1 MTLVSCKQ
9 RREAIRQLGCA
20 QAIMETAPDSALVF
34 LDSIRS
40 HPGVLDK
47 RHRMEYETAMVQAK
61 YKCYKDI
68 SEDTAVF
75 EARRYFVKTKD
86 YGQQA
91 LAALYSGCVYEER
104 GEYEMSMEA
113 YKEAM
118 KPATIVGDSLI
129 MARIQQCIGSLL
141 YSHGLYG
148 EALKS
153 YKKAAEIC
161 RSMPEKQAEYY
172 GNIGRCFVLMKEND
186 SAFYYYKKGIDC
198 AIQIGNI
205 EIQSILLQ
213 NLSVLYRECQMY
225 DEALSTLRQSLR
237 LNPIMEEYPYYN
249 LNFARLYNLL
259 NQNDSLTYYISLLK
273 NDLECIEDRPLLTSI
288 YSILSEYE
296 MQKNNYDS
304 AFYYQ
309 TKYSDMI
316 EDIYQEQMEQSVYEI
331 QQKYDYQKKENFYA
345 KKLLKRQIWIT
356 LLVLFLLIALMVVV
370 IMIYKIL
377 KRKEHE
383 AEINKKL
390 LALQK
395 KTDEAKIKYTQK
407 EYEFQQYNEKKEQ
420 DELMLRFLMIMYSES
435 LCDSNK
441 NVINNLKKLLY
452 GDNEQDNWEA
462 MLSIFDRLFPGRID
476 MIKAQYQDLNEMEFK
491 ICILSHFDL
500 SRQEE
505 ADFMHCSVYG
515 MDKYRWKLYDKMKK
529 QTIIPCKSRKKVCKK
544 RLVFYT
550 YNIYNQHFKYK
561 TVLKKVCKAFLIL
574 FF

>member
-1 MTLVSCKQ
+1 MRRLIFFIALVICLMTLVSCKQ

-20 QAIMETAPDSALVF
+20 QTIIETAPDSALVF
-34 LDSIRS
+34 LDSIRP

-61 YKCYKDI
+61 YKCYEDI

-161 RSMPEKQAEYY
+161 RSIPEKQAQYY
-172 GNIGRCFVLMKEND
+172 GNMGRCFILMKEND
-186 SAFYYYKKGIDC
+186 SAFYYYRKGIDC
-198 AIQIGNI
+198 AIRSDNS
-205 EIQSILLQ
+205 ETQSILLQ

-225 DEALSTLRQSLR
+225 DEALSTLRQSLQ
-237 LNPIMEEYPYYN
+237 LNPDVKKYPQYN
-249 LNFARLYNLL
+249 LNFAEIYNLL

-273 NDLECIEDRPLLTSI
+273 KDLECIEDKPLLTSI

-296 MQKNNYDS
+296 MQRDNYDS
-304 AFYYQ
+304 AFYYHS
-309 TKYSDMI
+309 KYSEMV
-316 EDIYQEQMEQSVYEI
+316 ENIYQERMEQSVYEI

-395 KTDEAKIKYTQK
+395 KTDEAKIEYTQK

-476 MIKAQYQDLNEMEFK
+476 MIKTQYQDLNEMEFK

-505 ADFMHCSVYG
+505 ADFMHCSVYSI
-515 MDKYRWKLYDKMKK
+515 DKYRSKLCGKM
-529 QTIIPCKSRKKVCKK
+529 T
-544 RLVFYT
+544 
-550 YNIYNQHFKYK
+550 K
-561 TVLKKVCKAFLIL
+561 TDSKTM
-574 FF
+574 

>member
-1 MTLVSCKQ
+1 MRRLIFFIALVICLMTLVSCKQ

-20 QAIMETAPDSALVF
+20 QTIIETAPDSALVF

-161 RSMPEKQAEYY
+161 RSIPEKQAEYY
-172 GNIGRCFVLMKEND
+172 GNIGRCFILMKEND
-186 SAFYYYKKGIDC
+186 SAFYYYRKGIDC
-198 AIQIGNI
+198 AIRSGNS
-205 EIQSILLQ
+205 ETQSVLLQ

-225 DEALSTLRQSLR
+225 DEALSTLRQSLQ
-237 LNPIMEEYPYYN
+237 LNPDVKKYPQYN
-249 LNFARLYNLL
+249 LNFADIYNLL

-273 NDLECIEDRPLLTSI
+273 NDLEYIEDKPLLTSI

-296 MQKNNYDS
+296 MQRDNYDS
-304 AFYYQ
+304 AFYYHS
-309 TKYSDMI
+309 KYSEMV

-395 KTDEAKIKYTQK
+395 KTDEAKIEYTQK

-452 GDNEQDNWEA
+452 GDNEQDHWEA

-515 MDKYRWKLYDKMKK
+515 MDKYR
-529 QTIIPCKSRKKVCKK
+529 
-544 RLVFYT
+544 
-550 YNIYNQHFKYK
+550 
-561 TVLKKVCKAFLIL
+561 
-574 FF
+574 

>member
-161 RSMPEKQAEYY
+161 RSIPEKQAQYY
-172 GNIGRCFVLMKEND
+172 GNIGRCFILMKEND
-186 SAFYYYKKGIDC
+186 SAFYYYRKGIDC
-198 AIQIGNI
+198 AIRSGNS
-205 EIQSILLQ
+205 ETQSVLLQ

-273 NDLECIEDRPLLTSI
+273 NDLECIEDKPLLTGI

-296 MQKNNYDS
+296 MQRNNYDS
-304 AFYYQ
+304 ALYYQ
-309 TKYSDMI
+309 TKRSEMI

-331 QQKYDYQKKENFYA
+331 QKKYDYQKKENFYA

-395 KTDEAKIKYTQK
+395 KQMRQK
-407 EYEFQQYNEKKEQ
+407 LN
-420 DELMLRFLMIMYSES
+420 I
-435 LCDSNK
+435 
-441 NVINNLKKLLY
+441 LKK
-452 GDNEQDNWEA
+452 NTNF
-462 MLSIFDRLFPGRID
+462 SNI
-476 MIKAQYQDLNEMEFK
+476 
-491 ICILSHFDL
+491 
-500 SRQEE
+500 
-505 ADFMHCSVYG
+505 
-515 MDKYRWKLYDKMKK
+515 MK
-529 QTIIPCKSRKKVCKK
+529 RKN
-544 RLVFYT
+544 RM
-550 YNIYNQHFKYK
+550 N
-561 TVLKKVCKAFLIL
+561 
-574 FF
+574 